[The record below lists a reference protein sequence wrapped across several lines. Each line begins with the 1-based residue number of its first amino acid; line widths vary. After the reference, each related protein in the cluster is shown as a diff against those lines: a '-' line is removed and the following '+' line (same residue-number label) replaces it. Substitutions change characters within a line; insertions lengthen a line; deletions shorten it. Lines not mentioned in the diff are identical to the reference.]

1 MVIYAHFIKPFHNMK
16 RRHHQYSTEFRRTTY
31 AIQPYAVG
39 SKGAKSLA
47 LIIPARIARQ
57 CDITPNT
64 MFSVKA
70 DRKTKAV
77 TLQTVKLLK
86 EEEGN
91 DNKKAGAVEVSD
103 LSATA
108 L

>member
-1 MVIYAHFIKPFHNMK
+1 MK
-16 RRHHQYSTEFRRTTY
+16 QHQYSTEFRRRIY

-57 CDITPNT
+57 CNITPNT

-70 DRKTKAV
+70 DKRTKAV
-77 TLQTVKLLK
+77 TLQTIKVL
-86 EEEGN
+86 EDGDE
-91 DNKKAGAVEVSD
+91 NKKAGAVEVSH
-103 LSATA
+103 LTATA

>member
-1 MVIYAHFIKPFHNMK
+1 MK
-16 RRHHQYSTEFRRTTY
+16 VQQNSTELRRRIY

-39 SKGAKSLA
+39 SKSAKSLA

-57 CDITPNT
+57 CEITTDT

-70 DRKTKAV
+70 DTRTKAV
-77 TLQTVKLLK
+77 TLQTIKLT
-86 EEEGN
+86 EDENE
-91 DNKKAGAVEVSD
+91 NKKAGADEASH
-103 LSATA
+103 LSAAT